1 MMIAMRR
8 MQKNIHLYTYKG
20 FFEIGLPTFITV
32 KIKIT
37 FDLKSYT
44 KKKRFAGRQSGIFTI

>member
-1 MMIAMRR
+1 MHR

-32 KIKIT
+32 KFKIIMNEI
-37 FDLKSYT
+37 
-44 KKKRFAGRQSGIFTI
+44 QII